1 MKLYKILKKVS
12 IILISTFIFL
22 VMIIFVIGRF
32 FTTVY
37 SSSSGFSGE
46 SYSVYCGIVF
56 EYNLSTDIGYHH
68 NQFGYISMLN
78 DKYVFNNLPFLAS
91 TKKFFPKEYYKIFW
105 GDREYLIEEK
115 IIYLFCNYINSG
127 FANSKG
133 NHEFNFTQPFLVSHN
148 DSNEEPTGIPI
159 MPEEYKHM
167 IFEEPIVAEVVE
179 KFPETVSFKINK
191 GQNDDLFLGCEF
203 FDNKA
208 HGLFYEIIE
217 MNDSTSIL
225 QDVMFYQRNVS
236 HESIEDSDRADF
248 MNIYNSLKIGE
259 QVTTKFVEN

>member
-1 MKLYKILKKVS
+1 
-12 IILISTFIFL
+12 
-22 VMIIFVIGRF
+22 
-32 FTTVY
+32 
-37 SSSSGFSGE
+37 
-46 SYSVYCGIVF
+46 
-56 EYNLSTDIGYHH
+56 
-68 NQFGYISMLN
+68 
-78 DKYVFNNLPFLAS
+78 
-91 TKKFFPKEYYKIFW
+91 
-105 GDREYLIEEK
+105 
-115 IIYLFCNYINSG
+115 
-127 FANSKG
+127 
-133 NHEFNFTQPFLVSHN
+133 
-148 DSNEEPTGIPI
+148 

>member
-1 MKLYKILKKVS
+1 MIL
-12 IILISTFIFL
+12 
-22 VMIIFVIGRF
+22 FVIGRF
-32 FTTVY
+32 FSTVY

-46 SYSVYCGIVF
+46 NYSVYCGIVF
-56 EYNLSTDIGYHH
+56 EYNLITDIGYDHT
-68 NQFGYISMLN
+68 QFGYISKFN

-91 TKKFFPKEYYKIFW
+91 TKKIFPKEYYKIPW
-105 GDREYLIEEK
+105 GDREYLIEGK
-115 IIYLFCNYINSG
+115 IIHLFCNYINSG
-127 FANSKG
+127 LANIKS
-133 NHEFNFTQPFLVSHN
+133 NHEFNTTRPFLVSHN

-167 IFEEPIVAEVVE
+167 IFEEPIVAVVVE

-191 GQNDDLFLGCEF
+191 GQNDNLFLGCEF
-203 FDNKA
+203 FDKA

-225 QDVMFYQRNVS
+225 QDVMFYQRNVT
-236 HESIEDSDRADF
+236 HESIEDSDWEDF

-259 QVTTKFVEN
+259 QVTTQFVEN